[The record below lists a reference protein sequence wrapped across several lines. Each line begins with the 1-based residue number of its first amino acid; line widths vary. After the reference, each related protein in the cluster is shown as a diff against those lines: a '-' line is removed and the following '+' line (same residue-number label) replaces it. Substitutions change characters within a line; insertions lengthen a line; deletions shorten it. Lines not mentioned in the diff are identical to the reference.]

1 MSQHQPWT
9 FARYWREVFGPFST
23 SLSFLSSM
31 EVPSTDPQAVSE
43 LVQTMED
50 GAFED
55 SGLRERPP
63 EWKAYRARARTL
75 LLDALSVY
83 DASEGEA

>member
-31 EVPSTDPQAVSE
+31 EVPSADPRAVWE

-50 GAFED
+50 GALED
-55 SGLRERPP
+55 SGLSERPA
-63 EWKAYRARARTL
+63 EWEAYRARARTL
-75 LLDALSVY
+75 LLDALAVY
-83 DASEGEA
+83 DNNEGDA